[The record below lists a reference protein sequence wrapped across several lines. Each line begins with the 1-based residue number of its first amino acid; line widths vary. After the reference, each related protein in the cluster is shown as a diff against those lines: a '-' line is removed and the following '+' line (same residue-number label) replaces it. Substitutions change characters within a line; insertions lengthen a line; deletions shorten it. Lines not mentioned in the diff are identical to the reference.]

1 MTGPVS
7 VPPPRSTPP
16 GLRPTL
22 PDWAIV
28 SAERLGHIQRVAE
41 LADQW
46 AEKMGVP
53 DSERN
58 RWLRAVWLHD
68 ALRDAPPEELAKWA
82 ADTPGPQTLWH
93 GPASAA
99 HAKAQGEA
107 DRGVLDA
114 VRYHSVGLA
123 EWDMVGRIL
132 YCADYLDPARAF
144 DRETRA
150 GLAERLPSDL
160 GGVLLEVARARI
172 LHLVI
177 TGWPILDPTVRFW
190 NSLVGA
196 GPGSR

>member
-7 VPPPRSTPP
+7 VPPPRATPP

-22 PDWAIV
+22 PDWAVV
-28 SAERLGHIQRVAE
+28 SPERLGHIQRVAE

-46 AEKMGVP
+46 AEGMGVP

-68 ALRDAPPEELAKWA
+68 ALRDAPSEELAKWA
-82 ADTPGPQTLWH
+82 ADTPGPQALWH

-99 HAKAQGEA
+99 HAKVQGEA

-132 YCADYLDPARAF
+132 YCADYLDPARSF
-144 DRETRA
+144 DRESRA
-150 GLAERLPSDL
+150 RLAQRLPSDP
-160 GGVLLEVARARI
+160 GGVLREVARARI